1 MPPVNKIKLPTLSQ
15 VFEKKDLSTA
25 VKTAFPNVRKKV
37 KGERIEQ
44 ELPEAVV
51 KDDDFDD
58 ILKSL
63 VNKGKDDH
71 KSLNFFYGGLDTKF
85 KDKVLE
91 FNLVS
96 DNEAFIDF
104 LLSNSAER
112 IMKQNR
118 LKIHIETGNIWY
130 DGFDTGESIFTFL
143 KMQQND
149 DMIFIENHFL
159 YNDSYKN
166 YFGNYI
172 NNIDGEINS
181 KLDFFTNRNA
191 RYLLY
196 RFIDLLTNVGIDLVR
211 VRHSQKV

>member
-1 MPPVNKIKLPTLSQ
+1 
-15 VFEKKDLSTA
+15 
-25 VKTAFPNVRKKV
+25 
-37 KGERIEQ
+37 
-44 ELPEAVV
+44 
-51 KDDDFDD
+51 
-58 ILKSL
+58 
-63 VNKGKDDH
+63 
-71 KSLNFFYGGLDTKF
+71 
-85 KDKVLE
+85 
-91 FNLVS
+91 
-96 DNEAFIDF
+96 
-104 LLSNSAER
+104 
-112 IMKQNR
+112 MKQNR

-130 DGFDTGESIFTFL
+130 DGSDTGESIFTFL

-196 RFIDLLTNVGIDLVR
+196 RFIDLLTNAGIDLVR
-211 VRHSQKV
+211 VRHSQKVKDNIAIAQIQKTDWQYFINRLLDIIWSNEIGDRI

>member
-1 MPPVNKIKLPTLSQ
+1 MLSVNKIKPPTLSE
-15 VFEKKDLSTA
+15 VFEKKDLSAA
-25 VKTAFPNVRKKV
+25 VKTAFPNIRKKV
-37 KGERIEQ
+37 KGKRIEQ

-51 KDDDFDD
+51 KDDDFDS

-63 VNKGKDDH
+63 VNKGKDNH
-71 KSLNFFYGGLDTKF
+71 KNLNLFYGGLDTKF

-149 DMIFIENHFL
+149 DMIFIENNFL
-159 YNDSYKN
+159 YSDSYKN
-166 YFGNYI
+166 YFSNYI

-181 KLDFFTNRNA
+181 KLDFLQIEIQNT
-191 RYLLY
+191 YY
-196 RFIDLLTNVGIDLVR
+196 IDLIIF
-211 VRHSQKV
+211 